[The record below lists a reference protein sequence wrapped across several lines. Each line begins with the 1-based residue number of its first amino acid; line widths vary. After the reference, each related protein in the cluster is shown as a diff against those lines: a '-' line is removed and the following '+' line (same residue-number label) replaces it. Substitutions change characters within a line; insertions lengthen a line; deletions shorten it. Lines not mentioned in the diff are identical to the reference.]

1 MERNRDDETGKFS
14 EEYSD
19 EDFLD
24 AVESLELPSTSDVA
38 NYIGCS
44 YTLAYHRLNT
54 LSEREELNKIEIGN
68 SFAWKTR

>member
-1 MERNRDDETGKFS
+1 VERNRDDETGKFS

-68 SFAWKTR
+68 SFAWTTR

>member
-68 SFAWKTR
+68 SFAWTTK

>member
-68 SFAWKTR
+68 SFAWTTR